1 VDEKKAILVN
11 KKLHGVICILVVAIL
26 SVTIVRLFPI
36 LRVAE
41 NLLYDLRISY
51 LSLPQQQSTDIV
63 IVGITEETLS
73 ALPYRSPV
81 DRQFI
86 NKLLLDL
93 DKNDARIIGLDVLI
107 DQATEP
113 DKDTT
118 LQKTLASIQTP
129 LVVATAAIK
138 DGLLP
143 SQVTYLYAF
152 LDSVDQGSA
161 AVIKDTV
168 DGVIRT
174 IPIRDSSGDPD
185 RLGFVAQIAKTIGL
199 NLPEED
205 SLSIDFKH
213 GPDNE
218 TPLFPIYPAHTV
230 ALLPKEW
237 FAGKIVLIGF
247 ELGFEDR
254 HLTPLTR
261 GRLTAAELAGIQIHA
276 QALAQLL
283 DKREISIAGV
293 GWNFAIALIFA
304 CLGISLLLFELKLR
318 TQLLLVVALLFAI
331 WVGGALFFSFGNTMI
346 KLLPPILA
354 LVLSSLI
361 SVIYQWRTEQSKRQF
376 IHLAFAKYMSPGY
389 VDQLAANPDQL
400 KVSGEHREVTF
411 LFTDL
416 AGFTPLTEAMA
427 PDSLV
432 SLINEYLDKT
442 CEIVTR
448 HGGMVAT
455 IVGDA
460 LHVLYNAPIYQDDHA
475 QRAVEAAIELDVFC
489 QDFAALKRSQG
500 IQLDVTRIGINTGVA
515 VIGNFGGKERIE
527 YTAMGD
533 AINTV
538 ARLESVN
545 KHLGTRVCVSESTVK
560 QCSGITFRPIG
571 CLVLKG
577 KSNGVNV
584 FEPTEILSSH
594 AADYASY
601 MQAFQKMEKHE
612 PGALNSFIKLSAQFN
627 EDTLVSFHLNRL
639 KKGESGTTI
648 VMQEK

>member
-1 VDEKKAILVN
+1 
-11 KKLHGVICILVVAIL
+11 
-26 SVTIVRLFPI
+26 
-36 LRVAE
+36 
-41 NLLYDLRISY
+41 
-51 LSLPQQQSTDIV
+51 
-63 IVGITEETLS
+63 
-73 ALPYRSPV
+73 
-81 DRQFI
+81 
-86 NKLLLDL
+86 
-93 DKNDARIIGLDVLI
+93 
-107 DQATEP
+107 
-113 DKDTT
+113 
-118 LQKTLASIQTP
+118 
-129 LVVATAAIK
+129 
-138 DGLLP
+138 
-143 SQVTYLYAF
+143 
-152 LDSVDQGSA
+152 
-161 AVIKDTV
+161 
-168 DGVIRT
+168 
-174 IPIRDSSGDPD
+174 
-185 RLGFVAQIAKTIGL
+185 
-199 NLPEED
+199 
-205 SLSIDFKH
+205 
-213 GPDNE
+213 
-218 TPLFPIYPAHTV
+218 
-230 ALLPKEW
+230 
-237 FAGKIVLIGF
+237 VLIGF

-261 GRLTAAELAGIQIHA
+261 GRVTAAELTGIQIHA

-283 DKREISIAGV
+283 DKREIFITGV
-293 GWNFAIALIFA
+293 GWNFAIALLFA
-304 CLGISLLLFELKLR
+304 CLGISLLLLELKLR
-318 TQLLLVVALLFAI
+318 TQLLLVVALLFTI
-331 WVGGALFFSFGNTMI
+331 WVGGGLIFIYGDTMI

-361 SVIYQWRTEQSKRQF
+361 SIIYQWRAEQSKRQF
-376 IHLAFAKYMSPGY
+376 IHLAFSKYMSPGY

-416 AGFTPLTEAMA
+416 AGFTQLTEEMA
-427 PDSLV
+427 PDGLV

-475 QRAVEAAIELDVFC
+475 QRAVKAAIELDVFC
-489 QDFAALKRSQG
+489 QKFSTLKHSQG
-500 IQLDVTRIGINTGVA
+500 IRLDLTRIGINTGVA

-533 AINTV
+533 AINTA

-545 KHLGTRVCVSESTVK
+545 KQLGTRICVSESTVA
-560 QCSGITFRPIG
+560 QCSGITFRPVG

-584 FEPTEILSSH
+584 FEPTEILSSQS
-594 AADYASY
+594 ADTASY

-612 PGALNSFIKLSAQFN
+612 PGALDSFIKLSAQFN
-627 EDTLVSFHLNRL
+627 EDPLVSFHLNRL